1 MWCATCKLSD
11 LPYSGVVARHVWMLM
26 IAKNMSNYKTNSLVA
41 TSLNAMQMRSS
52 AQLMRHA
59 RALTYKTFVWRNWC
73 VLQPCSVLETILCSK
88 GFAVP
93 LTMPMGLMQKQYRTV
108 GVRVQTC
115 LDSYSLT
122 AFGCKI
128 FELRSH
134 SICIALD
141 VKKELPEQQKLL
153 SR

>member
-1 MWCATCKLSD
+1 
-11 LPYSGVVARHVWMLM
+11 
-26 IAKNMSNYKTNSLVA
+26 
-41 TSLNAMQMRSS
+41 
-52 AQLMRHA
+52 
-59 RALTYKTFVWRNWC
+59 
-73 VLQPCSVLETILCSK
+73 VLETILCSK